1 MRSRF
6 LAIPFAIAFAFA
18 SVGLVAADTGGGG
31 GSDYAEGGID
41 VAITSASVDPKS
53 GLVSVSGHITCDVD
67 FDYVGVDIQLSQL
80 VGRLNTLRGYG
91 FAEMACTAAD
101 GSATFTMALSADS
114 GRFAPGAAKIQVSAW
129 GQGGCHED
137 PDEGYVCDT
146 YGSASHPMSLRLGRT
161 R

>member
-6 LAIPFAIAFAFA
+6 LAIPFAIALAFA
-18 SVGLVAADTGGGG
+18 SVSLVAADTGGGG

-41 VAITSASVDPKS
+41 VTITSASVDPKS

-91 FAEMACTAAD
+91 
-101 GSATFTMALSADS
+101 SATFTTALFADS

-137 PDEGYVCDT
+137 PDEGYVCDA
-146 YGSASHPMSLRLGRT
+146 YGSASHSMSLRLGRT